1 MDVPAATDI
10 ATDRSPDDALLR
22 RAVRGDAGAFATL
35 HQRHAPHAHA
45 AARRILG
52 SSPAAEDAVQEALIQ
67 LWRGAERYSADRGSL
82 RSWLIVLVRSRAL
95 DQLRRENVRAAALQ
109 RAQERTKAEPVV
121 VLDADAL
128 ARRELLRDL
137 VASLGSLPDEQREVL
152 ALQYLG
158 GRTQAEVS
166 SELDVPLGTVKGR
179 SRLGL
184 ARMRRELEEAA

>member
-1 MDVPAATDI
+1 MDVPAATFPI

-22 RAVRGDAGAFATL
+22 RAVRGDGGAFATL
-35 HQRHAPHAHA
+35 HSRHASHAHA

-52 SSPAAEDAVQEALIQ
+52 STPAAEDAVQEALIQ
-67 LWRGAERYSADRGSL
+67 LWRGGERYSADRGSL

-95 DQLRRENVRAAALQ
+95 DLLRRENVRAAAAE
-109 RAQERTKAEPVV
+109 RAQERGDEPLF
-121 VLDADAL
+121 VLDAEHVV
-128 ARRELLRDL
+128 RRELRGEL
-137 VASLGSLPDEQREVL
+137 VASLRSLPNDQREVL

-166 SELDVPLGTVKGR
+166 TELDVPLGTVKGR

-184 ARMRRELEEAA
+184 ARMRRDLEAAA